1 MKSRFLS
8 VLAGLVLV
16 MGMTAEP
23 ARAQFVVFDPA
34 NFGEN
39 IMTELNTL
47 TTTVN
52 QITQI
57 AHQITQISNEIKN
70 LQQFPQSLSGNVLGQ
85 YVQQYSQLVSSVGQI
100 NGIAQNV
107 TTLAQKYNTAFPNT
121 PINGGNGTSLTAQQ
135 IMTQVSGWLGQTRNV
150 YQGAYNT
157 QAQVMQSLSADSANI
172 QSIATQSGSSSGNL
186 DAQQASAQLQ
196 TQIASQLLKLNQQMA
211 TMNQAHLTYLAQ
223 QAQQNAQSQQEQAQA
238 LVGWRTPSSAIA
250 HSGPWMMQ

>member
-1 MKSRFLS
+1 MSHRLS
-8 VLAGLVLV
+8 ALAGLSLA
-16 MGMTAEP
+16 TLLALQP

-34 NFGEN
+34 NFGES
-39 IMTELNTL
+39 IMTDLNTL

-70 LQQFPQSLSGNVLGQ
+70 LQQFPQSLSGQVLGQ
-85 YVQQYSQLVSSVGQI
+85 YVQQYSKLVSSVGQI

-107 TTLAQKYNTAFPNT
+107 STLTAKYNTAFPNT
-121 PINGGNGTSLTAQQ
+121 PINGGNGTSLTPQQ
-135 IMTQVSGWLGQTRNV
+135 IMGQVSGWLNQTRNV

-157 QAQVMQSLSADSANI
+157 QAQVMQSLGADSANI

-223 QAQQNAQSQQEQAQA
+223 QAQQTAQSQQEQAQA
-238 LVGWRTPSSAIA
+238 LVGWTSPSTAVP
-250 HSGPWMMQ
+250 HGGLWTMQ